1 VLDGM
6 DAVVGEAILVQRMQ
20 RLVHTKRI
28 HAAPT
33 SGSAAVGNELAAIE
47 TTLAA
52 NVNDLS
58 GGRKVG
64 QHVDYVIALALACIG
79 ELAGVG
85 WGRDS
90 CGPEFLGLLSSRA
103 GLTT

>member
-1 VLDGM
+1 
-6 DAVVGEAILVQRMQ
+6 MQ
-20 RLVHTKRI
+20 RLVHAKRI

-33 SGSAAVGNELAAIE
+33 SETEAVGNELAAIE
-47 TTLAA
+47 TTLAE
-52 NVNDLS
+52 NVPDLS
-58 GGRKVG
+58 GGRRVG

-79 ELAGVG
+79 DVAGVG

-90 CGPEFLGLLSSRA
+90 CRPEFLGPLSSRA